1 MLSKIVHKGGQIG
14 TRCWTSVNGLQNYI
28 SCIYRHVSILF
39 SLIQNTK
46 LTNSTRFY
54 ESNSQIT
61 YDGDRIWN
69 NTEEGAEG
77 SEIASLKKSLGG
89 TVATEVP
96 L

>member
-1 MLSKIVHKGGQIG
+1 M
-14 TRCWTSVNGLQNYI
+14 
-28 SCIYRHVSILF
+28 
-39 SLIQNTK
+39 

-61 YDGDRIWN
+61 CDGDRIWN